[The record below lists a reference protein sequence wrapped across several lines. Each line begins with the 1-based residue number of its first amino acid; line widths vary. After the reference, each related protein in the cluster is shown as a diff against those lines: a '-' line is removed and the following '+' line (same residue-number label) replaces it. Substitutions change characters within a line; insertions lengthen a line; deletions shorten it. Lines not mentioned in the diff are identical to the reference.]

1 MLLTVDHVTLYR
13 YSQPVRGVV
22 QSHRLTP
29 SDFEGQRI
37 VNWNVTVSDGLRGGQ
52 FRDGAGDL
60 VQGWSIQGPVSEIAV
75 SVRGSV
81 ETFDTAGILRGH
93 KERVPPQCYLES
105 TAITMADLA
114 LSELSDSADAAG
126 GGLNAAHRLATL
138 VADSIAYCSGSTQSA
153 TTASEALAQGK
164 GVCQDQ
170 AHALLAMARRAG
182 IPARYVSG
190 YLHSST
196 DGTPHEAAHA
206 WAELWLPD
214 LGWVGFDPA
223 NRCCPDD
230 RYIRLGSGLDALDAA
245 PIKGIA
251 RGRGAESL
259 DVRLAVQQS
268 EQ

>member
-29 SDFEGQRI
+29 SLFDGQRI
-37 VNWNVTVSDGLRGGQ
+37 INWDVTVSDGQPGGS

-60 VQGWSIQGPVSEIAV
+60 IHAWSVQGPVSEIAV
-75 SVRGSV
+75 TVRGTV
-81 ETFDTAGILRGH
+81 ETTDTIGVLRGY
-93 KERVPPQCYLES
+93 KERAPVQCYLAS
-105 TAITMADLA
+105 TALTTADLA
-114 LSELSDSADAAG
+114 LADLSDKVESG
-126 GGLNAAHRLATL
+126 GGLDMAHRLSAL
-138 VADSIAYCSGSTQSA
+138 VSDTITYCTGSTHA
-153 TTASEALAQGK
+153 MTTAAEALAQGQ

-170 AHALLAMARRAG
+170 AHALLAVARRKG

-190 YLHSST
+190 YLHST
-196 DGTPHEAAHA
+196 EDGTAHEAAHA
-206 WAELWLPD
+206 WAELWMPD

-223 NRCCPDD
+223 NCCAPDE
-230 RYIRLGSGLDALDAA
+230 RYIRLGSGLDAMDAA

-251 RGRGAESL
+251 RGQGAESL
-259 DVRLAVQQS
+259 DVRLEVHQR